1 MGSSKHSIGP
11 QIGTHSSR
19 DSFVSLGHGH
29 QVTQPGLG
37 GDEPQADV
45 GGDDP
50 ASEGVAAQRV
60 LGRGSSGRQAD
71 VDFSVFNRKYLVELS
86 TTTLSMLDIF

>member
-1 MGSSKHSIGP
+1 M
-11 QIGTHSSR
+11 
-19 DSFVSLGHGH
+19 
-29 QVTQPGLG
+29 TQHGLG

-60 LGRGSSGRQAD
+60 LGRWSPGRQAY
-71 VDFSVFNRKYLVELS
+71 VDFSVFDRKYLVESS
-86 TTTLSMLDIF
+86 TTTLSMLDREQVILISLGLMEKIYCKMKHLNRLFCCH